1 MNRSSKTKT
10 ACVYCGSDKD
20 LTVEHV
26 VPISRWREFG
36 VRRRV
41 LDNDSNRVHACL
53 KCNAE
58 KGAMLP
64 REWFHLCHELPRSDG
79 WVMFLPSCVG
89 AAKIVGEVVPLPF
102 MRLQRRRYHAWL

>member
-1 MNRSSKTKT
+1 MNRSSKTKI

-64 REWFHLCHELPRSDG
+64 REWFHLHPEYKERFVHEARYISDA
-79 WVMFLPSCVG
+79 V
-89 AAKIVGEVVPLPF
+89 KRIVGLSVT
-102 MRLQRRRYHAWL
+102 R